1 MNVATVA
8 LQLEMTGKYGP
19 KKLDFSDNL
28 ANYTHFFNRIVDY
41 LHDPGLYTLTLN
53 STFESR
59 RQHIEWLMSFSEHI
73 LYKVPMVPPEF
84 LSPMLLIIH
93 EAVSNAVYHGNLSVP
108 DSIRTKRTFREYEE
122 ELALLRPELLERK
135 AIFAL
140 RLFRDYGELV
150 ITDSGEGFNYQ
161 RELNRNTPP
170 SPDREMG
177 RGIYILKQTAD
188 EINFR
193 DNGKTLHVRKNWRQP

>member
-1 MNVATVA
+1 MNIATVA

-19 KKLDFSDNL
+19 KKLNFTDHL

-41 LHDPGLYTLTLN
+41 LHDPELQTLTLN

-59 RQHIEWLMSFSEHI
+59 RRHIEWLMSFSEHI

-108 DSIRTKRTFREYEE
+108 NSIRTRKTFHEYEE
-122 ELALLRPELLERK
+122 ELAVAQPKLLERQ
-135 AIFAL
+135 ATLTL
-140 RLFRDYGELV
+140 RLFRDYGELT
-150 ITDSGEGFNYQ
+150 ITDSGDGFNYQ
-161 RELNRNTPP
+161 RELNRDAPP

-188 EINFR
+188 EIDFQ